1 MDMSRINEISSQ
13 QYGQVKKCSISI
25 KANYRESVT
34 DAASSG
40 AILKPHRKMGDE
52 IKSNKTTTQTKLSTF
67 AKYAWFVLGFNMLV
81 ILWGV
86 FLRASKSGD
95 GCGQYWLTCHGEV
108 IPSAPEFKTV
118 IEFTHRVSTAI
129 DGLIMLVLLGW
140 AIYIWYSSRTRE
152 SRQILYLTI
161 GSMFFVLTEAAVGAG
176 LVLTGNTADA
186 QTAARPFWAMG
197 HLINTFI
204 LLAFLS
210 LTAWFASTGRKFRF
224 QFEPKV
230 IALIVIGVLAILFVG
245 LSGSLAALSN
255 MLFPSASLAEGLAK
269 DLSATSD
276 ALLRLR
282 ISHPILSILTVVYLI
297 FLAGWLKVW
306 SENDKRVSWWS
317 NAVSILA
324 LIQLLFGGATLLTL
338 APIVMQVG
346 HLLLADLLW
355 IAIVLMCASYYSTSV
370 GESER

>member
-1 MDMSRINEISSQ
+1 MD
-13 QYGQVKKCSISI
+13 
-25 KANYRESVT
+25 
-34 DAASSG
+34 
-40 AILKPHRKMGDE
+40 DE
-52 IKSNKTTTQTKLSTF
+52 IKSSKSKRQTKLSAF
-67 AKYAWFVLGFNMLV
+67 AKYAWFVLGFNILV

-118 IEFTHRVSTAI
+118 IEFTHRLSTAL

-140 AIYIWYSSRTRE
+140 AIYIWYLSRSRE
-152 SRQILYLTI
+152 SRHILYLTI

-176 LVLTGNTADA
+176 LVLTGNTAEA
-186 QTAARPFWAMG
+186 QTNARPFWAMG

-204 LLAFLS
+204 LLTFLS
-210 LTAWFASTGRKFRF
+210 LTAWFASTRRRFRF
-224 QFEPKV
+224 KSEPKV
-230 IALIVIGVLAILFVG
+230 VALIAVGVLAILFVG

-255 MLFPSASLAEGLAK
+255 MLFPSVTIADGIAK
-269 DLSATSD
+269 DFSATSD

-297 FLAGWLKVW
+297 FLTGWLKVW
-306 SENDKRVSWWS
+306 SGNDPRVTFWS
-317 NAVSILA
+317 NAVSVLA
-324 LIQLLFGGATLLTL
+324 LVQLLFGGATLLTL
-338 APIVMQVG
+338 APIIMQLG

-355 IAIVLMCASYYSTSV
+355 IAIVLMCASYYSTPEDGMESV
-370 GESER
+370 I